1 MANFTIAKLT
11 TAVSDNFEMDGVDRV
26 GLTTD
31 SNFTTYNGTMT
42 VRNWLTGGVIALGRA
57 LKNYGNPFFD
67 ECNESENWTDGTTLN
82 DTIFPK
88 RL

>member
-31 SNFTTYNGTMT
+31 SNFTTSNGTMT
-42 VRNWLTGGVIALGRA
+42 VARSN
-57 LKNYGNPFFD
+57 NFGNF
-67 ECNESENWTDGTTLN
+67 NELDRRTESLN
-82 DTIFPK
+82 DDK
-88 RL
+88 RPRVGIMYPRGGQ

>member
-1 MANFTIAKLT
+1 MDSSIAVQPKRVEGSGS
-11 TAVSDNFEMDGVDRV
+11 TARLQMGA
-26 GLTTD
+26 
-31 SNFTTYNGTMT
+31 YNGTMT
-42 VRNWLTGGVIALGRA
+42 VRNYLTGGVIALGRA

-67 ECNESENWTDGTTLN
+67 ECNEQENWTDGTSLN